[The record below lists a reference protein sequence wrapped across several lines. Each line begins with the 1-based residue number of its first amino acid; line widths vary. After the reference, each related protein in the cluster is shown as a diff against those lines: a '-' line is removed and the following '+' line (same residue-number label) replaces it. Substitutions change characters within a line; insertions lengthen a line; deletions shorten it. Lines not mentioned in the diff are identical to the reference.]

1 MTNRVFGL
9 ENSGRS
15 LLTFHCKKAHV
26 HHRARQTGQ
35 FPVQTNNE
43 LTPPARFVAVPCPCA
58 REPCVP
64 PLHRVSFFR
73 QPLYISLSA
82 GVIHSPFRRKPRR
95 VRGRTPSSSS
105 LSSWCQNSRLPSA
118 SDRFKTIQV
127 PEGRHACPKQHLSC
141 RTCGG
146 GVIVRVRC
154 RRPRRSPSSRGTTTK
169 IICSI
174 GR

>member
-15 LLTFHCKKAHV
+15 LLTFHCIKAHV
-26 HHRARQTGQ
+26 HHRASKLVNFQSKRI
-35 FPVQTNNE
+35 TNSRHR
-43 LTPPARFVAVPCPCA
+43 LRFVAVPCPRA

-105 LSSWCQNSRLPSA
+105 LSSWCQSSRLPSA
-118 SDRFKTIQV
+118 SERFKTIQV
-127 PEGRHACPKQHLSC
+127 RGAPCLPKAASFLPHLWRRRDCARVVPEAAE
-141 RTCGG
+141 
-146 GVIVRVRC
+146 VA
-154 RRPRRSPSSRGTTTK
+154 
-169 IICSI
+169 
-174 GR
+174 

>member
-15 LLTFHCKKAHV
+15 LLTFHCIKAHV

-43 LTPPARFVAVPCPCA
+43 LTPPARFVAVPCPRA

-105 LSSWCQNSRLPSA
+105 LSSWCQSSRLPSA
-118 SDRFKTIQV
+118 SERFKTIQV
-127 PEGRHACPKQHLSC
+127 RGAPCLPKAASFLPHLWRRRDCARAVPEAAEVAEFSGHYYKNHL
-141 RTCGG
+141 
-146 GVIVRVRC
+146 
-154 RRPRRSPSSRGTTTK
+154 
-169 IICSI
+169 
-174 GR
+174 